1 MVTDPGTE
9 TGTESTQFPEKEYI
23 NGIFV
28 AVHVKIFFFYKAK
41 QQKKMWGE
49 TLALGRLSKGE
60 AKVGVKEEEEEEEE
74 VPKLL
79 EFTVKEN
86 QEGVYRQYSAKLGD
100 FVVL

>member
-1 MVTDPGTE
+1 M
-9 TGTESTQFPEKEYI
+9 
-23 NGIFV
+23 
-28 AVHVKIFFFYKAK
+28 
-41 QQKKMWGE
+41 
-49 TLALGRLSKGE
+49 SKGE

-86 QEGVYRQYSAKLGD
+86 QEGVYRQYSAKLDD